1 MKGLS
6 LFSNV
11 GIGETYLK
19 DIGIEIIV
27 ANELHKDRADF
38 YFDV

>member
-6 LFSNV
+6 LFSGA

-19 DIGIEIIV
+19 DLNLEIAV
-27 ANELHKDRADF
+27 ANELIPKRAKL
-38 YFDV
+38 YNS